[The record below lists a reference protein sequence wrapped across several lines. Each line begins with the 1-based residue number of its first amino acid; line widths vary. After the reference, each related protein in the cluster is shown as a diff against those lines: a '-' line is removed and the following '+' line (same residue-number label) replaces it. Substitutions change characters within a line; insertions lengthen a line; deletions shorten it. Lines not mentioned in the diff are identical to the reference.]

1 MLCWKIKYDDD
12 DDDDD
17 GEAYYALPNSL
28 VGWGRGYPLPTPQI
42 RK

>member
-17 GEAYYALPNSL
+17 DSL
-28 VGWGRGYPLPTPQI
+28 SKNLGMTDCIWDGGVVEQDR
-42 RK
+42 